1 MSEHTTVKR
10 GNQMDERGSSVSG
23 HDHAFEVPDGF
34 RDPMGRDIDNKLL
47 GQFTGAAFDGC
58 QECQAV
64 LMDRMAGD
72 PAVTARLVELA
83 CMAVDDAVGGLPPSL
98 TGQGQRPGLAA
109 AEFQWLAAAGADG
122 NNEAMFTLAE
132 TMTTAE
138 RRAAMETAANL
149 LVGFLA
155 GRP

>member
-10 GNQMDERGSSVSG
+10 ENPVDERGSSVSG

-34 RDPMGRDIDNKLL
+34 RDPMGRDIDHKLL

-64 LMDRMAGD
+64 LMDRIAGD

-83 CMAVDDAVGGLPPSL
+83 CMAVDQVVGGLPPSL
-98 TGQGQRPGLAA
+98 TGQGQGLAA

-122 NNEAMFTLAE
+122 NNDAMFTLAE

-149 LVGFLA
+149 LVGFLP